1 MLFTAMTGR
10 TLSGYQHKE
19 AEISLAGKIDV
30 VAFVQEYYNDILG
43 NNLFWSLKWYENRVL
58 PDVACCI

>member
-1 MLFTAMTGR
+1 VFFVLFTAMTGR

-43 NNLFWSLKWYENRVL
+43 NNLF
-58 PDVACCI
+58 